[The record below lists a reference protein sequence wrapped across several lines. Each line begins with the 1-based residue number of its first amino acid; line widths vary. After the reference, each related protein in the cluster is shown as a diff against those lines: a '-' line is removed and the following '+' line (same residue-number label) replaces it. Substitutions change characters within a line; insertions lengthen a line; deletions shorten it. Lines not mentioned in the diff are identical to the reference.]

1 MSLQDCPPLPSASS
15 GSSRRVPAG
24 LSSSPLRVLGVL
36 PPCACRTVHLPCTS
50 SGSSRRVPAGL
61 STSHARPRGP
71 PAVCLQDCPPPMHVL
86 GVLPPCACRTVLLSP
101 ARPRGP
107 PSVCRRT
114 VLPPC
119 ACRTVLLPCTPSGS
133 SRRVPAGVST
143 SHARPRG
150 PPAVCLQDCP
160 PLPSASLGS
169 SLRVPQDC
177 PPAVCLQDCPP
188 LPCASSGSSR
198 RVPAGLSTS
207 HARPRGPPAVC
218 LQDCPPLPCASSGS
232 SRRVP
237 AGLSTSH
244 ARPRGPPA
252 MSLQDC
258 PPLPCASSGS
268 PRRPLCRRTGG
279 HPQAAAPLPTPRAL
293 LHPYPSRNM
302 GLCTVLP
309 LLGRS
314 EGIRLKHPGTS
325 VPGSQHRRGIV
336 PGHLVT
342 APRGWEFALHKLNA
356 VVNDFWAEISESVD
370 KIEVLYEDEGFRSRQ
385 FAALVASKVFYHLGA
400 FEESLNYAL
409 GAGDLFNVNDN
420 SEYVETIIAKCI
432 DHYTKQCVEN
442 ADLPEGEKKPIDQR
456 LEGIVNKMFQ
466 RCLDDHKYKQAVG
479 IALETRRLDIFEKTI
494 LESNDVPGM
503 LAYSLKLCMS
513 LMQNKQ
519 FRNKVLRVL
528 VKIYMN
534 LEKPDFINV
543 CQCLIFLDD
552 PQAVSDILEKL
563 VKEDN
568 LLMAYQI
575 CFDLYESA
583 SQQFL
588 SSVIQNLRTVGTPIA
603 SVPGSTNT
611 GTVPG
616 SEKDSESMETE
627 DKTGSAVVGKTPEA
641 SPEPKDQTLKMIK
654 ILSGEMAI
662 ELHLQFLIRNN
673 NTDLMILK
681 NTKDAVRNSVCHTA
695 TVIANSFMHCGTTS
709 DQFLRDNLEWLAR
722 ATNWAKFT
730 ATASLGV
737 IHKGHEK
744 EALQLMATYLPKD
757 TSPGSAYQ
765 EGGGLYAL
773 GLIHANHGGDII
785 DYLLNQLK
793 NASNDIVRHGGSLGL
808 GLAAMGTARQDVY
821 DLLKTNLYQDDA
833 VTGEAAGLALGLVML
848 GSKNAQAIE
857 DMVGYAQE
865 TQHEKILRGLAV
877 GIALVMYGRMEEADA
892 LIESLCRDKDPIL
905 RRSGMYT
912 VAMAYCGSGN
922 NKAIRRLLHVAVSD
936 VNDDVRRA
944 AVESL
949 GFILFR
955 TPEQCPSVVSLLSE
969 SYNPHVRY
977 GAAMALGICCAGTG
991 NKEAI
996 NLLEPMTN
1004 DPVNYVR
1011 QGALIASALIMIQQT
1026 EITCPKV
1033 NQFRQLYSKVINDKH
1048 DDVMAKFGA
1057 ILAQGILDAGGHNVT
1072 ISLQSRTGHT
1082 HMPSVVGVLVFT
1094 QFWFWFP
1101 LSHFL
1106 SLAYTPTCVIGL
1118 NKDLKMPK
1126 VQYKSNC
1133 KPSTFA
1139 YPAPLEVPKEKE
1151 KEKVS
1156 TAVLSIT
1163 AKAKKKEK
1171 EKEKKEEEK
1180 MEVDEAEKKE
1190 EKEKKKEPEPNFQLL
1205 DNPARAMPAQL
1216 KVLTMTETC
1225 RYQPFKPLSIGG
1237 IIILKDTS
1245 EDIEELVEPVAAHG
1259 PKIEEEE
1266 QEPEPPEPFE
1276 YIDD

>member
-1 MSLQDCPPLPSASS
+1 
-15 GSSRRVPAG
+15 
-24 LSSSPLRVLGVL
+24 
-36 PPCACRTVHLPCTS
+36 
-50 SGSSRRVPAGL
+50 
-61 STSHARPRGP
+61 
-71 PAVCLQDCPPPMHVL
+71 
-86 GVLPPCACRTVLLSP
+86 
-101 ARPRGP
+101 
-107 PSVCRRT
+107 
-114 VLPPC
+114 
-119 ACRTVLLPCTPSGS
+119 
-133 SRRVPAGVST
+133 
-143 SHARPRG
+143 
-150 PPAVCLQDCP
+150 
-160 PLPSASLGS
+160 
-169 SLRVPQDC
+169 
-177 PPAVCLQDCPP
+177 
-188 LPCASSGSSR
+188 
-198 RVPAGLSTS
+198 
-207 HARPRGPPAVC
+207 
-218 LQDCPPLPCASSGS
+218 
-232 SRRVP
+232 
-237 AGLSTSH
+237 
-244 ARPRGPPA
+244 
-252 MSLQDC
+252 
-258 PPLPCASSGS
+258 
-268 PRRPLCRRTGG
+268 
-279 HPQAAAPLPTPRAL
+279 
-293 LHPYPSRNM
+293 
-302 GLCTVLP
+302 
-309 LLGRS
+309 
-314 EGIRLKHPGTS
+314 
-325 VPGSQHRRGIV
+325 
-336 PGHLVT
+336 
-342 APRGWEFALHKLNA
+342 
-356 VVNDFWAEISESVD
+356 
-370 KIEVLYEDEGFRSRQ
+370 
-385 FAALVASKVFYHLGA
+385 
-400 FEESLNYAL
+400 
-409 GAGDLFNVNDN
+409 
-420 SEYVETIIAKCI
+420 
-432 DHYTKQCVEN
+432 
-442 ADLPEGEKKPIDQR
+442 
-456 LEGIVNKMFQ
+456 MFQ
-466 RCLDDHKYKQAVG
+466 RCLDDHKYKQAIG
-479 IALETRRLDIFEKTI
+479 IALETRRLDVFEKTI

-627 DKTGSAVVGKTPEA
+627 EKTGSVLVGKTPEVQ

-991 NKEAI
+991 NK
-996 NLLEPMTN
+996 
-1004 DPVNYVR
+1004 
-1011 QGALIASALIMIQQT
+1011 
-1026 EITCPKV
+1026 V

-1205 DNPARAMPAQL
+1205 DNPARVMPAQL
-1216 KVLTMTETC
+1216 KVLTMPETC

>member
-1 MSLQDCPPLPSASS
+1 LFSLT
-15 GSSRRVPAG
+15 AG
-24 LSSSPLRVLGVL
+24 IIS
-36 PPCACRTVHLPCTS
+36 
-50 SGSSRRVPAGL
+50 
-61 STSHARPRGP
+61 
-71 PAVCLQDCPPPMHVL
+71 
-86 GVLPPCACRTVLLSP
+86 LL
-101 ARPRGP
+101 
-107 PSVCRRT
+107 
-114 VLPPC
+114 
-119 ACRTVLLPCTPSGS
+119 
-133 SRRVPAGVST
+133 
-143 SHARPRG
+143 
-150 PPAVCLQDCP
+150 DEDE
-160 PLPSASLGS
+160 
-169 SLRVPQDC
+169 PQ
-177 PPAVCLQDCPP
+177 
-188 LPCASSGSSR
+188 
-198 RVPAGLSTS
+198 
-207 HARPRGPPAVC
+207 
-218 LQDCPPLPCASSGS
+218 
-232 SRRVP
+232 
-237 AGLSTSH
+237 
-244 ARPRGPPA
+244 
-252 MSLQDC
+252 
-258 PPLPCASSGS
+258 
-268 PRRPLCRRTGG
+268 
-279 HPQAAAPLPTPRAL
+279 
-293 LHPYPSRNM
+293 
-302 GLCTVLP
+302 
-309 LLGRS
+309 
-314 EGIRLKHPGTS
+314 LK
-325 VPGSQHRRGIV
+325 
-336 PGHLVT
+336 
-342 APRGWEFALHKLNA
+342 EFALHKLNSI
-356 VVNDFWAEISESVD
+356 VNDFWAEISESVD
-370 KIEVLYEDEGFRSRQ
+370 KIEVLYEDETFRSRE

-409 GAGDLFNVNDN
+409 GAGDLFNVTDD

-432 DHYTKQCVEN
+432 DYYTKLRVEN
-442 ADLPEGEKKPIDQR
+442 SELPEGKEKRSIDPR
-456 LEGIVNKMFQ
+456 LEGIVNKMFL
-466 RCLDDHKYKQAVG
+466 RCIGDHKYKQAIG

-494 LESNDVPGM
+494 LESNDVSGL
-503 LAYSLKLCMS
+503 LAYSLKVCMS

-519 FRNKVLRVL
+519 FRNEVLRVL
-528 VKIYMN
+528 VKLYMN

-588 SSVIQNLRTVGTPIA
+588 SSVIQNLHTVGTPIPA
-603 SVPGSTNT
+603 VPGSTNT
-611 GTVPG
+611 GTVASHDKDGDAMETDDKAG
-616 SEKDSESMETE
+616 SSPAGRASESVSDGSILFTFE
-627 DKTGSAVVGKTPEA
+627 DFVVLILIALFSQTGVL
-641 SPEPKDQTLKMIK
+641 LKSLK
-654 ILSGEMAI
+654 FLCALHNGFLS
-662 ELHLQFLIRNN
+662 FVF
-673 NTDLMILK
+673 K
-681 NTKDAVRNSVCHTA
+681 NISVCFCINT
-695 TVIANSFMHCGTTS
+695 
-709 DQFLRDNLEWLAR
+709 LLENLEWLAR

-793 NASNDIVRHGGSLGL
+793 NASNDIVRHGGALGL
-808 GLAAMGTARQDVY
+808 GLAALGTARQDVY
-821 DLLKTNLYQDDA
+821 DLLKSNLYQDDA

-848 GSKNAQAIE
+848 GSKSAQAIE

-877 GIALVMYGRMEEADA
+877 GIALVMYGRMEEADT

-944 AVESL
+944 AVESI

-969 SYNPHVRY
+969 SYNPHVRC

-1057 ILAQGILDAGGHNVT
+1057 ILAQGILDAGGRNVT

-1082 HMPSVVGVLVFT
+1082 HMPSVVGLLVFT

-1106 SLAYTPTCVIGL
+1106 SLAFTPTAIIGL

-1126 VQYKSNC
+1126 VQYRSNC

-1139 YPAPLEVPKEKE
+1139 YPPALEVPKEKE

-1171 EKEKKEEEK
+1171 EKKEKEEEK
-1180 MEVDEAEKKE
+1180 MEVSEKKDE
-1190 EKEKKKEPEPNFQLL
+1190 EKEKKKEPEPSFQLL
-1205 DNPARAMPAQL
+1205 ENPARVMPAQL
-1216 KVLTMTETC
+1216 KVLSMIETC
-1225 RYQPFKPLSIGG
+1225 RYQPFKPLHTGG
-1237 IIILKDTS
+1237 IIIMKDTS
-1245 EDIEELVEPVAAHG
+1245 EEEEELVEPVSAHG

-1266 QEPEPPEPFE
+1266 QEPEAPEPFE
-1276 YIDD
+1276 YIDE

>member
-1 MSLQDCPPLPSASS
+1 M
-15 GSSRRVPAG
+15 
-24 LSSSPLRVLGVL
+24 
-36 PPCACRTVHLPCTS
+36 
-50 SGSSRRVPAGL
+50 
-61 STSHARPRGP
+61 
-71 PAVCLQDCPPPMHVL
+71 
-86 GVLPPCACRTVLLSP
+86 
-101 ARPRGP
+101 
-107 PSVCRRT
+107 
-114 VLPPC
+114 
-119 ACRTVLLPCTPSGS
+119 
-133 SRRVPAGVST
+133 
-143 SHARPRG
+143 
-150 PPAVCLQDCP
+150 
-160 PLPSASLGS
+160 
-169 SLRVPQDC
+169 PQ
-177 PPAVCLQDCPP
+177 
-188 LPCASSGSSR
+188 
-198 RVPAGLSTS
+198 
-207 HARPRGPPAVC
+207 
-218 LQDCPPLPCASSGS
+218 
-232 SRRVP
+232 
-237 AGLSTSH
+237 
-244 ARPRGPPA
+244 
-252 MSLQDC
+252 
-258 PPLPCASSGS
+258 
-268 PRRPLCRRTGG
+268 
-279 HPQAAAPLPTPRAL
+279 
-293 LHPYPSRNM
+293 
-302 GLCTVLP
+302 
-309 LLGRS
+309 
-314 EGIRLKHPGTS
+314 LK
-325 VPGSQHRRGIV
+325 
-336 PGHLVT
+336 
-342 APRGWEFALHKLNA
+342 EFALQKLNA
-356 VVNDFWAEISESVD
+356 IVNDFWAEISESVD
-370 KIEVLYEDEGFRSRQ
+370 KIEVLYEDESFRSRA

-409 GAGDLFNVNDN
+409 GAGDLFNVNDD

-432 DHYTKQCVEN
+432 DHYTKLRVEN
-442 ADLPEGEKKPIDQR
+442 AELPEDEEKKSIDPR

-466 RCLDDHKYKQAVG
+466 RCLGDHMYKQAIG

-494 LESNDVPGM
+494 LESKDVGGL
-503 LAYSLKLCMS
+503 LAYSLKICMS
-513 LMQNKQ
+513 LMQNKK
-519 FRNKVLRVL
+519 FRNDVLRVL
-528 VKIYMN
+528 VKLYMN

-563 VKEDN
+563 VKDDN

-588 SSVIQNLRTVGTPIA
+588 SSVIQNLRTVGTPIPA
-603 SVPGSTNT
+603 VPGSTNT
-611 GTVPG
+611 GTVPTQ
-616 SEKDSESMETE
+616 EKDSDVMETE
-627 DKTGSAVVGKTPEA
+627 DKAGSSPAGKTA
-641 SPEPKDQTLKMIK
+641 DSEPKDQNSKMIK

-673 NTDLMILK
+673 NADLMILK

-695 TVIANSFMHCGTTS
+695 TVIANSFMHTGTTS
-709 DQFLRDNLEWLAR
+709 DQFLRENLEWLAR

-785 DYLLNQLK
+785 DYLLSQLK
-793 NASNDIVRHGGSLGL
+793 NASNDIVRHGGALGL
-808 GLAAMGTARQDVY
+808 GLAALGTARQDVY
-821 DLLKTNLYQDDA
+821 DLLKSNLYQDDA

-848 GSKNAQAIE
+848 GSKSAQAIE

-877 GIALVMYGRMEEADA
+877 GIAMVMYGRMEEADA

-922 NKAIRRLLHVAVSD
+922 NKAIRRLLHVA
-936 VNDDVRRA
+936 
-944 AVESL
+944 
-949 GFILFR
+949 
-955 TPEQCPSVVSLLSE
+955 
-969 SYNPHVRY
+969 
-977 GAAMALGICCAGTG
+977 
-991 NKEAI
+991 EAI

-1026 EITCPKV
+1026 EVTCPKV

-1057 ILAQGILDAGGHNVT
+1057 ILAQGILDAGGRNVT

-1082 HMPSVVGVLVFT
+1082 HMPSVVGLLVFT

-1106 SLAYTPTCVIGL
+1106 SLAFTPTAIIGL

-1126 VQYKSNC
+1126 VQYRSNC

-1139 YPAPLEVPKEKE
+1139 YPPPLEVPKEKE

-1171 EKEKKEEEK
+1171 EKEKKEKEEEK
-1180 MEVDEAEKKE
+1180 MEVKDEEKEKE
-1190 EKEKKKEPEPNFQLL
+1190 KEKEKKKEPEPNFQMLE
-1205 DNPARAMPAQL
+1205 NPARVMAAQL
-1216 KVLTMTETC
+1216 KVLTMPDSC
-1225 RYQPFKPLSIGG
+1225 RYQPFKPLHTGG

-1245 EDIEELVEPVAAHG
+1245 EAEEELVEPVSAHG

-1266 QEPEPPEPFE
+1266 QEPEAPEPFE
-1276 YIDD
+1276 YIDE

>member
-1 MSLQDCPPLPSASS
+1 CLS
-15 GSSRRVPAG
+15 GSI
-24 LSSSPLRVLGVL
+24 LI
-36 PPCACRTVHLPCTS
+36 
-50 SGSSRRVPAGL
+50 
-61 STSHARPRGP
+61 
-71 PAVCLQDCPPPMHVL
+71 
-86 GVLPPCACRTVLLSP
+86 
-101 ARPRGP
+101 
-107 PSVCRRT
+107 
-114 VLPPC
+114 
-119 ACRTVLLPCTPSGS
+119 
-133 SRRVPAGVST
+133 
-143 SHARPRG
+143 
-150 PPAVCLQDCP
+150 
-160 PLPSASLGS
+160 
-169 SLRVPQDC
+169 
-177 PPAVCLQDCPP
+177 
-188 LPCASSGSSR
+188 
-198 RVPAGLSTS
+198 
-207 HARPRGPPAVC
+207 
-218 LQDCPPLPCASSGS
+218 
-232 SRRVP
+232 
-237 AGLSTSH
+237 
-244 ARPRGPPA
+244 
-252 MSLQDC
+252 MS
-258 PPLPCASSGS
+258 
-268 PRRPLCRRTGG
+268 
-279 HPQAAAPLPTPRAL
+279 
-293 LHPYPSRNM
+293 
-302 GLCTVLP
+302 
-309 LLGRS
+309 
-314 EGIRLKHPGTS
+314 
-325 VPGSQHRRGIV
+325 
-336 PGHLVT
+336 
-342 APRGWEFALHKLNA
+342 EFALHKLNA

-442 ADLPEGEKKPIDQR
+442 AELPEGEKKPVDER

-466 RCLDDHKYKQAVG
+466 RCLDDHKYKQAIG

-616 SEKDSESMETE
+616 SEKDRQAGCTC
-627 DKTGSAVVGKTPEA
+627 VVRVN
-641 SPEPKDQTLKMIK
+641 PEPKDQISKMIK

-709 DQFLRDNLEWLAR
+709 DQFL
-722 ATNWAKFT
+722 
-730 ATASLGV
+730 
-737 IHKGHEK
+737 
-744 EALQLMATYLPKD
+744 
-757 TSPGSAYQ
+757 
-765 EGGGLYAL
+765 
-773 GLIHANHGGDII
+773 
-785 DYLLNQLK
+785 
-793 NASNDIVRHGGSLGL
+793 SLGL

-1033 NQFRQLYSKVINDKH
+1033 SQFRQLYSKVINDKH

-1106 SLAYTPTCVIGL
+1106 SLAFTPTCVIGL

-1139 YPAPLEVPKEKE
+1139 YPPPLEVPKEKE

-1171 EKEKKEEEK
+1171 EKEKEKKEEEK
-1180 MEVDEAEKKE
+1180 MEVDETEKKD

-1205 DNPARAMPAQL
+1205 DNPARVMPAQL
-1216 KVLTMTETC
+1216 KVLTMTESC

-1245 EDIEELVEPVAAHG
+1245 EDMEELVEPVAAHG

>member
-1 MSLQDCPPLPSASS
+1 MITSAAGIISLLDEEEP
-15 GSSRRVPAG
+15 
-24 LSSSPLRVLGVL
+24 
-36 PPCACRTVHLPCTS
+36 
-50 SGSSRRVPAGL
+50 
-61 STSHARPRGP
+61 
-71 PAVCLQDCPPPMHVL
+71 
-86 GVLPPCACRTVLLSP
+86 
-101 ARPRGP
+101 
-107 PSVCRRT
+107 
-114 VLPPC
+114 
-119 ACRTVLLPCTPSGS
+119 
-133 SRRVPAGVST
+133 
-143 SHARPRG
+143 
-150 PPAVCLQDCP
+150 
-160 PLPSASLGS
+160 
-169 SLRVPQDC
+169 
-177 PPAVCLQDCPP
+177 
-188 LPCASSGSSR
+188 
-198 RVPAGLSTS
+198 
-207 HARPRGPPAVC
+207 
-218 LQDCPPLPCASSGS
+218 
-232 SRRVP
+232 
-237 AGLSTSH
+237 
-244 ARPRGPPA
+244 
-252 MSLQDC
+252 
-258 PPLPCASSGS
+258 
-268 PRRPLCRRTGG
+268 
-279 HPQAAAPLPTPRAL
+279 
-293 LHPYPSRNM
+293 
-302 GLCTVLP
+302 
-309 LLGRS
+309 
-314 EGIRLKHPGTS
+314 ELK
-325 VPGSQHRRGIV
+325 
-336 PGHLVT
+336 
-342 APRGWEFALHKLNA
+342 EFALHKLNA

-370 KIEVLYEDEGFRSRQ
+370 KIEILYEDVGFRSRE

-409 GAGDLFNVNDN
+409 GAGNLFNVNDN

-442 ADLPEGEKKPIDQR
+442 ADLAEGAKKAVDPR

-466 RCLDDHKYKQAVG
+466 RCLDDHKYKQAIG

-503 LAYSLKLCMS
+503 LAYTLKLCMS

-519 FRNKVLRVL
+519 FRNQVLRVL

-588 SSVIQNLRTVGTPIA
+588 SAVIQNLRTVGSPIA

-611 GTVPG
+611 GTVP
-616 SEKDSESMETE
+616 SVEKEGDTMETE
-627 DKTGSAVVGKTPEA
+627 EKAGSPVAAGKSTQSSNPE
-641 SPEPKDQTLKMIK
+641 SKEQIPKMIK

-955 TPEQCPSVVSLLSE
+955 YGFLISFSFALSDDVSKVLRSHLCFLLSK
-969 SYNPHVRY
+969 P
-977 GAAMALGICCAGTG
+977 
-991 NKEAI
+991 K
-996 NLLEPMTN
+996 
-1004 DPVNYVR
+1004 
-1011 QGALIASALIMIQQT
+1011 
-1026 EITCPKV
+1026 TC
-1033 NQFRQLYSKVINDKH
+1033 LY
-1048 DDVMAKFGA
+1048 
-1057 ILAQGILDAGGHNVT
+1057 
-1072 ISLQSRTGHT
+1072 
-1082 HMPSVVGVLVFT
+1082 
-1094 QFWFWFP
+1094 
-1101 LSHFL
+1101 
-1106 SLAYTPTCVIGL
+1106 
-1118 NKDLKMPK
+1118 
-1126 VQYKSNC
+1126 
-1133 KPSTFA
+1133 
-1139 YPAPLEVPKEKE
+1139 
-1151 KEKVS
+1151 
-1156 TAVLSIT
+1156 
-1163 AKAKKKEK
+1163 
-1171 EKEKKEEEK
+1171 
-1180 MEVDEAEKKE
+1180 
-1190 EKEKKKEPEPNFQLL
+1190 
-1205 DNPARAMPAQL
+1205 
-1216 KVLTMTETC
+1216 
-1225 RYQPFKPLSIGG
+1225 
-1237 IIILKDTS
+1237 
-1245 EDIEELVEPVAAHG
+1245 
-1259 PKIEEEE
+1259 
-1266 QEPEPPEPFE
+1266 
-1276 YIDD
+1276 

>member
-1 MSLQDCPPLPSASS
+1 MITSAAGIISLLDE
-15 GSSRRVPAG
+15 
-24 LSSSPLRVLGVL
+24 
-36 PPCACRTVHLPCTS
+36 
-50 SGSSRRVPAGL
+50 
-61 STSHARPRGP
+61 
-71 PAVCLQDCPPPMHVL
+71 DE
-86 GVLPPCACRTVLLSP
+86 
-101 ARPRGP
+101 
-107 PSVCRRT
+107 
-114 VLPPC
+114 
-119 ACRTVLLPCTPSGS
+119 
-133 SRRVPAGVST
+133 
-143 SHARPRG
+143 
-150 PPAVCLQDCP
+150 
-160 PLPSASLGS
+160 
-169 SLRVPQDC
+169 PQ
-177 PPAVCLQDCPP
+177 
-188 LPCASSGSSR
+188 
-198 RVPAGLSTS
+198 
-207 HARPRGPPAVC
+207 
-218 LQDCPPLPCASSGS
+218 
-232 SRRVP
+232 
-237 AGLSTSH
+237 
-244 ARPRGPPA
+244 
-252 MSLQDC
+252 
-258 PPLPCASSGS
+258 
-268 PRRPLCRRTGG
+268 
-279 HPQAAAPLPTPRAL
+279 
-293 LHPYPSRNM
+293 
-302 GLCTVLP
+302 
-309 LLGRS
+309 
-314 EGIRLKHPGTS
+314 LK
-325 VPGSQHRRGIV
+325 
-336 PGHLVT
+336 
-342 APRGWEFALHKLNA
+342 EFALHKLNA

-466 RCLDDHKYKQAVG
+466 RCLDDHKYKQAIG
-479 IALETRRLDIFEKTI
+479 IALETRRLDVFEKTI

-616 SEKDSESMETE
+616 SEKDSL
-627 DKTGSAVVGKTPEA
+627 KTMFTPVPFILVLFLSVLFLLIGWAVSAVFIFFCLIWQ

-955 TPEQCPSVVSLLSE
+955 
-969 SYNPHVRY
+969 
-977 GAAMALGICCAGTG
+977 
-991 NKEAI
+991 
-996 NLLEPMTN
+996 
-1004 DPVNYVR
+1004 
-1011 QGALIASALIMIQQT
+1011 
-1026 EITCPKV
+1026 
-1033 NQFRQLYSKVINDKH
+1033 
-1048 DDVMAKFGA
+1048 
-1057 ILAQGILDAGGHNVT
+1057 
-1072 ISLQSRTGHT
+1072 
-1082 HMPSVVGVLVFT
+1082 
-1094 QFWFWFP
+1094 
-1101 LSHFL
+1101 
-1106 SLAYTPTCVIGL
+1106 
-1118 NKDLKMPK
+1118 
-1126 VQYKSNC
+1126 
-1133 KPSTFA
+1133 
-1139 YPAPLEVPKEKE
+1139 
-1151 KEKVS
+1151 
-1156 TAVLSIT
+1156 
-1163 AKAKKKEK
+1163 
-1171 EKEKKEEEK
+1171 
-1180 MEVDEAEKKE
+1180 
-1190 EKEKKKEPEPNFQLL
+1190 
-1205 DNPARAMPAQL
+1205 
-1216 KVLTMTETC
+1216 
-1225 RYQPFKPLSIGG
+1225 
-1237 IIILKDTS
+1237 
-1245 EDIEELVEPVAAHG
+1245 
-1259 PKIEEEE
+1259 
-1266 QEPEPPEPFE
+1266 
-1276 YIDD
+1276 

>member
-1 MSLQDCPPLPSASS
+1 M
-15 GSSRRVPAG
+15 
-24 LSSSPLRVLGVL
+24 
-36 PPCACRTVHLPCTS
+36 TT
-50 SGSSRRVPAGL
+50 
-61 STSHARPRGP
+61 
-71 PAVCLQDCPPPMHVL
+71 AVVFILFLVTLDLVQEI
-86 GVLPPCACRTVLLSP
+86 TNI
-101 ARPRGP
+101 
-107 PSVCRRT
+107 
-114 VLPPC
+114 
-119 ACRTVLLPCTPSGS
+119 
-133 SRRVPAGVST
+133 
-143 SHARPRG
+143 
-150 PPAVCLQDCP
+150 
-160 PLPSASLGS
+160 
-169 SLRVPQDC
+169 
-177 PPAVCLQDCPP
+177 
-188 LPCASSGSSR
+188 
-198 RVPAGLSTS
+198 
-207 HARPRGPPAVC
+207 
-218 LQDCPPLPCASSGS
+218 
-232 SRRVP
+232 
-237 AGLSTSH
+237 
-244 ARPRGPPA
+244 
-252 MSLQDC
+252 
-258 PPLPCASSGS
+258 
-268 PRRPLCRRTGG
+268 
-279 HPQAAAPLPTPRAL
+279 
-293 LHPYPSRNM
+293 Y
-302 GLCTVLP
+302 
-309 LLGRS
+309 
-314 EGIRLKHPGTS
+314 
-325 VPGSQHRRGIV
+325 GIV
-336 PGHLVT
+336 NNAKTDYFISAGIISLLDEEEPQLK
-342 APRGWEFALHKLNA
+342 EFALHKLNSI
-356 VVNDFWAEISESVD
+356 VNDFWAEISGSVD
-370 KIEVLYEDEGFRSRQ
+370 KIEVLYEDETFRSRA

-400 FEESLNYAL
+400 FDESLNYAL
-409 GAGDLFNVNDN
+409 GAGDLFNVTDD

-432 DHYTKQCVEN
+432 DHYTKQRVEN
-442 ADLPEGEKKPIDQR
+442 AELPEDEEKKSIDPR
-456 LEGIVNKMFQ
+456 LEGIVNKMFL
-466 RCLDDHKYKQAVG
+466 RCLGDHKYKQAIG

-494 LESNDVPGM
+494 LESNDVSGL
-503 LAYSLKLCMS
+503 LAYSLKVCMS
-513 LMQNKQ
+513 LMQNKK
-519 FRNKVLRVL
+519 FRNEVLRVL
-528 VKIYMN
+528 VKLYMN

-588 SSVIQNLRTVGTPIA
+588 SSVIQNLRMVGTPIPA
-603 SVPGSTNT
+603 VPGSTNI
-611 GTVPG
+611 GTVPTPD
-616 SEKDSESMETE
+616 KDSDAMETD
-627 DKTGSAVVGKTPEA
+627 DKAGSSPSGKTA
-641 SPEPKDQTLKMIK
+641 DDEPKDQNAKMIK

-695 TVIANSFMHCGTTS
+695 TVIANSFMHTGTTS
-709 DQFLRDNLEWLAR
+709 DQFLRENLEWLAR

-785 DYLLNQLK
+785 DYLLSQLK
-793 NASNDIVRHGGSLGL
+793 NASNDIVRHGGGLGL
-808 GLAAMGTARQDVY
+808 GLAALGTARQDVY
-821 DLLKTNLYQDDA
+821 DLLKSNLYQDDA

-848 GSKNAQAIE
+848 GSKSAQAIE

-877 GIALVMYGRMEEADA
+877 GIAMVMYGRMEEADT

-912 VAMAYCGSGN
+912 VGMAYCGSGN

-944 AVESL
+944 AVESI
-949 GFILFR
+949 GFIMFR
-955 TPEQCPSVVSLLSE
+955 TPDQCPSVVSLLSE
-969 SYNPHVRY
+969 SYNPHVRC

-1011 QGALIASALIMIQQT
+1011 QGALISSALIMIQQT
-1026 EITCPKV
+1026 EVTCPKV

-1057 ILAQGILDAGGHNVT
+1057 ILAQGILDAGGRNVT

-1082 HMPSVVGVLVFT
+1082 HMPSVVGLLVFT

-1106 SLAYTPTCVIGL
+1106 SLAFTPTAIIGL

-1126 VQYKSNC
+1126 VQYRSNC

-1139 YPAPLEVPKEKE
+1139 YPPALEVPKEKE

-1180 MEVDEAEKKE
+1180 MEVKDEEKEK
-1190 EKEKKKEPEPNFQLL
+1190 EKEKKKEPEPSFQLME
-1205 DNPARAMPAQL
+1205 NPARVMPAQL
-1216 KVLTMTETC
+1216 KVLTMPETC
-1225 RYQPFKPLSIGG
+1225 RYQPFKPVSAVHSQWVCLNVFLSRNG
-1237 IIILKDTS
+1237 S
-1245 EDIEELVEPVAAHG
+1245 VELGNNAA
-1259 PKIEEEE
+1259 I
-1266 QEPEPPEPFE
+1266 
-1276 YIDD
+1276 

>member
-1 MSLQDCPPLPSASS
+1 MITSAAGILSLLDEEE
-15 GSSRRVPAG
+15 
-24 LSSSPLRVLGVL
+24 
-36 PPCACRTVHLPCTS
+36 
-50 SGSSRRVPAGL
+50 
-61 STSHARPRGP
+61 
-71 PAVCLQDCPPPMHVL
+71 
-86 GVLPPCACRTVLLSP
+86 
-101 ARPRGP
+101 
-107 PSVCRRT
+107 
-114 VLPPC
+114 
-119 ACRTVLLPCTPSGS
+119 
-133 SRRVPAGVST
+133 
-143 SHARPRG
+143 
-150 PPAVCLQDCP
+150 
-160 PLPSASLGS
+160 
-169 SLRVPQDC
+169 PQ
-177 PPAVCLQDCPP
+177 
-188 LPCASSGSSR
+188 
-198 RVPAGLSTS
+198 
-207 HARPRGPPAVC
+207 
-218 LQDCPPLPCASSGS
+218 
-232 SRRVP
+232 
-237 AGLSTSH
+237 
-244 ARPRGPPA
+244 
-252 MSLQDC
+252 
-258 PPLPCASSGS
+258 
-268 PRRPLCRRTGG
+268 
-279 HPQAAAPLPTPRAL
+279 
-293 LHPYPSRNM
+293 
-302 GLCTVLP
+302 
-309 LLGRS
+309 
-314 EGIRLKHPGTS
+314 LK
-325 VPGSQHRRGIV
+325 
-336 PGHLVT
+336 
-342 APRGWEFALHKLNA
+342 EFALHKLNA

-370 KIEVLYEDEGFRSRQ
+370 KIEVLYEDENFRSRQ

-442 ADLPEGEKKPIDQR
+442 AELTDGEKKPIDGR

-466 RCLDDHKYKQAVG
+466 RCLDDHKYKQAIG
-479 IALETRRLDIFEKTI
+479 IALETRRLDVFQKTI

-503 LAYSLKLCMS
+503 LAYSLKVCMS

-519 FRNKVLRVL
+519 FRNQVLRVL

-563 VKEDN
+563 VREDN

-588 SSVIQNLRTVGTPIA
+588 SSVIQNLRTVGAPIP

-616 SEKDSESMETE
+616 ASADSETMESE
-627 DKTGSAVVGKTPEA
+627 DQSGSTVGSNTAE
-641 SPEPKDQTLKMIK
+641 SNPEPKDQISKMVK

-793 NASNDIVRHGGSLGL
+793 NASNDIVRHGGCLGL
-808 GLAAMGTARQDVY
+808 GLAALGTARQDVY

-892 LIESLCRDKDPIL
+892 LIESLCRDK
-905 RRSGMYT
+905 
-912 VAMAYCGSGN
+912 
-922 NKAIRRLLHVAVSD
+922 VSD

-977 GAAMALGICCAGTG
+977 GAAMALGICCSGTG

-1011 QGALIASALIMIQQT
+1011 QGALISSALIMIQQT

-1033 NQFRQLYSKVINDKH
+1033 SQFRQLYSKVINDKH

-1106 SLAYTPTCVIGL
+1106 SLAFTPTCVIGL

-1126 VQYKSNC
+1126 VQYRSNC

-1180 MEVDEAEKKE
+1180 MEVDETEKKE
-1190 EKEKKKEPEPNFQLL
+1190 EKKKEPEPNFQLL
-1205 DNPARAMPAQL
+1205 ENPARVMPAQL
-1216 KVLTMTETC
+1216 KVLSMPEGT

-1237 IIILKDTS
+1237 IIILRDTS
-1245 EDIEELVEPVAAHG
+1245 EEEEQLVEPVAAHG

>member
-1 MSLQDCPPLPSASS
+1 LLFLIAGIISLLDEEE
-15 GSSRRVPAG
+15 
-24 LSSSPLRVLGVL
+24 
-36 PPCACRTVHLPCTS
+36 
-50 SGSSRRVPAGL
+50 
-61 STSHARPRGP
+61 
-71 PAVCLQDCPPPMHVL
+71 
-86 GVLPPCACRTVLLSP
+86 
-101 ARPRGP
+101 
-107 PSVCRRT
+107 
-114 VLPPC
+114 
-119 ACRTVLLPCTPSGS
+119 
-133 SRRVPAGVST
+133 
-143 SHARPRG
+143 
-150 PPAVCLQDCP
+150 
-160 PLPSASLGS
+160 
-169 SLRVPQDC
+169 PQ
-177 PPAVCLQDCPP
+177 
-188 LPCASSGSSR
+188 
-198 RVPAGLSTS
+198 
-207 HARPRGPPAVC
+207 
-218 LQDCPPLPCASSGS
+218 
-232 SRRVP
+232 
-237 AGLSTSH
+237 
-244 ARPRGPPA
+244 
-252 MSLQDC
+252 
-258 PPLPCASSGS
+258 
-268 PRRPLCRRTGG
+268 
-279 HPQAAAPLPTPRAL
+279 
-293 LHPYPSRNM
+293 
-302 GLCTVLP
+302 
-309 LLGRS
+309 
-314 EGIRLKHPGTS
+314 LK
-325 VPGSQHRRGIV
+325 
-336 PGHLVT
+336 
-342 APRGWEFALHKLNA
+342 EFALHKLDA
-356 VVNDFWAEISESVD
+356 IVNDFWAEISGSVD
-370 KIEVLYEDEGFRSRQ
+370 KIEVLYEDETFRSRS

-409 GAGDLFNVNDN
+409 GAGELFSVTDD

-432 DHYTKQCVEN
+432 DHYTKLRVEN
-442 ADLPEGEKKPIDQR
+442 AELPEDEEKKSIDPR
-456 LEGIVNKMFQ
+456 LEGIVNKMFL
-466 RCLDDHKYKQAVG
+466 RCLDDHKYKQAIG
-479 IALETRRLDIFEKTI
+479 IALETRRLDMFEKTI
-494 LESNDVPGM
+494 LESNDVSGL
-503 LAYSLKLCMS
+503 LAYSLKVCMS
-513 LMQNKQ
+513 LMQNKK
-519 FRNKVLRVL
+519 FRNEVLRVL
-528 VKIYMN
+528 VKLYMN

-588 SSVIQNLRTVGTPIA
+588 SSVIQNLRTVGTPIPA
-603 SVPGSTNT
+603 VPGSTNT
-611 GTVPG
+611 GTVPTPD
-616 SEKDSESMETE
+616 KDSDAMETD
-627 DKTGSAVVGKTPEA
+627 DKAGSSPAGKPAETKD
-641 SPEPKDQTLKMIK
+641 EPKDQNAKMIK

-695 TVIANSFMHCGTTS
+695 TVIANSFMHTGTTS
-709 DQFLRDNLEWLAR
+709 DQFLRENLEWLAR

-785 DYLLNQLK
+785 DYLLSQLK
-793 NASNDIVRHGGSLGL
+793 NASNDIVRHGGALGL
-808 GLAAMGTARQDVY
+808 GLAALGTARQDVY
-821 DLLKTNLYQDDA
+821 DLLKSNLYQDDA

-848 GSKNAQAIE
+848 GSKSAQAIE

-912 VAMAYCGSGN
+912 VGMAYCGSGN

-944 AVESL
+944 AVESI

-969 SYNPHVRY
+969 SYNPHVRC

-991 NKEAI
+991 NK
-996 NLLEPMTN
+996 
-1004 DPVNYVR
+1004 
-1011 QGALIASALIMIQQT
+1011 
-1026 EITCPKV
+1026 V
-1033 NQFRQLYSKVINDKH
+1033 NQFRQLYAKVINDKH

-1057 ILAQGILDAGGHNVT
+1057 ILAQGILDAGGRNVT

-1082 HMPSVVGVLVFT
+1082 HMPSVVGLLVFT

-1106 SLAYTPTCVIGL
+1106 SLAFTPTAIIGL

-1126 VQYKSNC
+1126 VQYRSNC

-1139 YPAPLEVPKEKE
+1139 YPPALEVPKEKE

-1171 EKEKKEEEK
+1171 EKKEKEEEK
-1180 MEVDEAEKKE
+1180 MEVDEEK
-1190 EKEKKKEPEPNFQLL
+1190 EKEKKKEAEPNFQLL
-1205 DNPARAMPAQL
+1205 ENPARVMPAQL
-1216 KVLTMTETC
+1216 KVLNMPETC
-1225 RYQPFKPLSIGG
+1225 RYQPFKPLHTGG
-1237 IIILKDTS
+1237 IIIMKDTS
-1245 EDIEELVEPVAAHG
+1245 EEEEELVEPVSAHG

-1276 YIDD
+1276 YIDE

>member
-1 MSLQDCPPLPSASS
+1 MITSAAGIISLLDEEE
-15 GSSRRVPAG
+15 
-24 LSSSPLRVLGVL
+24 
-36 PPCACRTVHLPCTS
+36 
-50 SGSSRRVPAGL
+50 
-61 STSHARPRGP
+61 
-71 PAVCLQDCPPPMHVL
+71 
-86 GVLPPCACRTVLLSP
+86 
-101 ARPRGP
+101 
-107 PSVCRRT
+107 
-114 VLPPC
+114 
-119 ACRTVLLPCTPSGS
+119 
-133 SRRVPAGVST
+133 
-143 SHARPRG
+143 
-150 PPAVCLQDCP
+150 
-160 PLPSASLGS
+160 
-169 SLRVPQDC
+169 PQ
-177 PPAVCLQDCPP
+177 
-188 LPCASSGSSR
+188 
-198 RVPAGLSTS
+198 
-207 HARPRGPPAVC
+207 
-218 LQDCPPLPCASSGS
+218 
-232 SRRVP
+232 
-237 AGLSTSH
+237 
-244 ARPRGPPA
+244 
-252 MSLQDC
+252 
-258 PPLPCASSGS
+258 
-268 PRRPLCRRTGG
+268 
-279 HPQAAAPLPTPRAL
+279 
-293 LHPYPSRNM
+293 
-302 GLCTVLP
+302 
-309 LLGRS
+309 
-314 EGIRLKHPGTS
+314 LK
-325 VPGSQHRRGIV
+325 
-336 PGHLVT
+336 
-342 APRGWEFALHKLNA
+342 EFALHKLNSI
-356 VVNDFWAEISESVD
+356 VNDFWAEISGSVD
-370 KIEVLYEDEGFRSRQ
+370 KIEVLYEDETFRSRA

-400 FEESLNYAL
+400 FDESLNYAL
-409 GAGDLFNVNDN
+409 GAGDLFNVTDD

-432 DHYTKQCVEN
+432 DHYTKQRVEN
-442 ADLPEGEKKPIDQR
+442 AELPEDEEKKSIDPR
-456 LEGIVNKMFQ
+456 LEGIVNKMFL
-466 RCLDDHKYKQAVG
+466 RCLGDHKYKQAIG

-494 LESNDVPGM
+494 LKSNDVSGL
-503 LAYSLKLCMS
+503 LAYSLKVCMS
-513 LMQNKQ
+513 LMQNKK
-519 FRNKVLRVL
+519 FRNEVLRVL
-528 VKIYMN
+528 VKLYMN

-588 SSVIQNLRTVGTPIA
+588 SSVIQNLRTVGTPIPA
-603 SVPGSTNT
+603 VPGSTNT
-611 GTVPG
+611 GTVPTLD
-616 SEKDSESMETE
+616 KDSDAMETD
-627 DKTGSAVVGKTPEA
+627 DKAGSSPAGKA
-641 SPEPKDQTLKMIK
+641 ADNDEPKDQNAKMTK

-695 TVIANSFMHCGTTS
+695 TVIANSFMHTGTTS
-709 DQFLRDNLEWLAR
+709 DQFLRENLEWLAR

-785 DYLLNQLK
+785 DYLLSQLK
-793 NASNDIVRHGGSLGL
+793 NASNDIVRHGGGLGL
-808 GLAAMGTARQDVY
+808 GLAALGTARQDVY
-821 DLLKTNLYQDDA
+821 DLLKSNLYQDDA
-833 VTGEAAGLALGLVML
+833 VTGEAVGLALGLVML
-848 GSKNAQAIE
+848 GSKSAQAIE

-877 GIALVMYGRMEEADA
+877 GIAMVMYGRMEEADT

-912 VAMAYCGSGN
+912 VGMAYCGSGN

-944 AVESL
+944 AVESI
-949 GFILFR
+949 GFIMFR

-969 SYNPHVRY
+969 SYNPHVRC

-1011 QGALIASALIMIQQT
+1011 QGALISSALIMIQQT
-1026 EITCPKV
+1026 EVTCPKV

-1057 ILAQGILDAGGHNVT
+1057 ILAQGILDAGGRNVT

-1082 HMPSVVGVLVFT
+1082 HMPSVVGLLVFT

-1106 SLAYTPTCVIGL
+1106 SLAFTPTAIIGL

-1126 VQYKSNC
+1126 VQYRSNC

-1139 YPAPLEVPKEKE
+1139 YPPALEVPKEKE

-1171 EKEKKEEEK
+1171 EKKEKEEDK
-1180 MEVDEAEKKE
+1180 MEVEVQEAEKEKKDE
-1190 EKEKKKEPEPNFQLL
+1190 EKEKEKKKEPEPNFQLME
-1205 DNPARAMPAQL
+1205 NPARVMPAQL
-1216 KVLTMTETC
+1216 KVLNMPETC
-1225 RYQPFKPLSIGG
+1225 RYQPFKPLHTGG
-1237 IIILKDTS
+1237 IIIMKDTS
-1245 EDIEELVEPVAAHG
+1245 EEDEELVEPVSAHG

-1266 QEPEPPEPFE
+1266 QEPEAPESFE
-1276 YIDD
+1276 YIDE

>member
-1 MSLQDCPPLPSASS
+1 FFCFLAGIISLLDE
-15 GSSRRVPAG
+15 
-24 LSSSPLRVLGVL
+24 
-36 PPCACRTVHLPCTS
+36 
-50 SGSSRRVPAGL
+50 
-61 STSHARPRGP
+61 
-71 PAVCLQDCPPPMHVL
+71 DE
-86 GVLPPCACRTVLLSP
+86 
-101 ARPRGP
+101 
-107 PSVCRRT
+107 
-114 VLPPC
+114 
-119 ACRTVLLPCTPSGS
+119 
-133 SRRVPAGVST
+133 
-143 SHARPRG
+143 
-150 PPAVCLQDCP
+150 
-160 PLPSASLGS
+160 
-169 SLRVPQDC
+169 PQ
-177 PPAVCLQDCPP
+177 
-188 LPCASSGSSR
+188 
-198 RVPAGLSTS
+198 
-207 HARPRGPPAVC
+207 
-218 LQDCPPLPCASSGS
+218 
-232 SRRVP
+232 
-237 AGLSTSH
+237 
-244 ARPRGPPA
+244 
-252 MSLQDC
+252 
-258 PPLPCASSGS
+258 
-268 PRRPLCRRTGG
+268 
-279 HPQAAAPLPTPRAL
+279 
-293 LHPYPSRNM
+293 
-302 GLCTVLP
+302 
-309 LLGRS
+309 
-314 EGIRLKHPGTS
+314 LK
-325 VPGSQHRRGIV
+325 
-336 PGHLVT
+336 
-342 APRGWEFALHKLNA
+342 EFALHKLDA
-356 VVNDFWAEISESVD
+356 IVNDFWAEISGSVD
-370 KIEVLYEDEGFRSRQ
+370 KIEVLYEDESFRSRE

-409 GAGDLFNVNDN
+409 GAGDLFSVTDD

-432 DHYTKQCVEN
+432 DHYTKLRVEN
-442 ADLPEGEKKPIDQR
+442 TELPEGEEKKTIDPR
-456 LEGIVNKMFQ
+456 LEGIVNKMFL
-466 RCLDDHKYKQAVG
+466 RCLDDHKYKQAIG
-479 IALETRRLDIFEKTI
+479 IALETRRLDMFEKTI
-494 LESNDVPGM
+494 LESNDVSGL
-503 LAYSLKLCMS
+503 LAYSLKVCMS
-513 LMQNKQ
+513 LMQNKK
-519 FRNKVLRVL
+519 FRNDVLRVL
-528 VKIYMN
+528 VKLYMN

-588 SSVIQNLRTVGTPIA
+588 SSVIQNLRTVGTPIPA
-603 SVPGSTNT
+603 VPGSTNT
-611 GTVPG
+611 GTVPTPD
-616 SEKDSESMETE
+616 KESDAMETD
-627 DKTGSAVVGKTPEA
+627 DKAGSSPAGKPAETVSNE
-641 SPEPKDQTLKMIK
+641 SKDQNAKMIK

-695 TVIANSFMHCGTTS
+695 TVIANSFMHTGTTS
-709 DQFLRDNLEWLAR
+709 DQFLRENLEWLAR

-785 DYLLNQLK
+785 DYLLSQLK
-793 NASNDIVRHGGSLGL
+793 NASNDIVRHGGALGL
-808 GLAAMGTARQDVY
+808 GLAALGTARQDVY
-821 DLLKTNLYQDDA
+821 DLLKSNLYQDDA

-848 GSKNAQAIE
+848 GSKSAQAIE

-877 GIALVMYGRMEEADA
+877 GIAMVMYGRMEEADA

-944 AVESL
+944 AVESI

-969 SYNPHVRY
+969 SYNPHVRC

-991 NKEAI
+991 NK
-996 NLLEPMTN
+996 
-1004 DPVNYVR
+1004 
-1011 QGALIASALIMIQQT
+1011 
-1026 EITCPKV
+1026 V
-1033 NQFRQLYSKVINDKH
+1033 NQFRQLYAKVINDKH

-1057 ILAQGILDAGGHNVT
+1057 ILAQGILDAGGRNVS
-1072 ISLQSRTGHT
+1072 IFLQSRTGHT
-1082 HMPSVVGVLVFT
+1082 HMPSVVGLLVFT

-1106 SLAYTPTCVIGL
+1106 SLAFTPTAIIGL

-1126 VQYKSNC
+1126 VQYRSNC

-1139 YPAPLEVPKEKE
+1139 YPPALEVPKEKE

-1171 EKEKKEEEK
+1171 EKKEKEEEK
-1180 MEVDEAEKKE
+1180 MEVVS
-1190 EKEKKKEPEPNFQLL
+1190 EKEKKDEEKKKEVEPNFQLL
-1205 DNPARAMPAQL
+1205 ENPARVMPAQL
-1216 KVLTMTETC
+1216 KVLTMPETC
-1225 RYQPFKPLSIGG
+1225 RYQPFKPLHTGG
-1237 IIILKDTS
+1237 IIIMKDTS
-1245 EDIEELVEPVAAHG
+1245 EEEEELVEPVSAHG

-1276 YIDD
+1276 YIDE

>member
-1 MSLQDCPPLPSASS
+1 MITSAAGIISLLDEEE
-15 GSSRRVPAG
+15 
-24 LSSSPLRVLGVL
+24 
-36 PPCACRTVHLPCTS
+36 
-50 SGSSRRVPAGL
+50 
-61 STSHARPRGP
+61 
-71 PAVCLQDCPPPMHVL
+71 
-86 GVLPPCACRTVLLSP
+86 
-101 ARPRGP
+101 
-107 PSVCRRT
+107 
-114 VLPPC
+114 
-119 ACRTVLLPCTPSGS
+119 
-133 SRRVPAGVST
+133 
-143 SHARPRG
+143 
-150 PPAVCLQDCP
+150 
-160 PLPSASLGS
+160 
-169 SLRVPQDC
+169 PQ
-177 PPAVCLQDCPP
+177 
-188 LPCASSGSSR
+188 
-198 RVPAGLSTS
+198 
-207 HARPRGPPAVC
+207 
-218 LQDCPPLPCASSGS
+218 
-232 SRRVP
+232 
-237 AGLSTSH
+237 
-244 ARPRGPPA
+244 
-252 MSLQDC
+252 
-258 PPLPCASSGS
+258 
-268 PRRPLCRRTGG
+268 
-279 HPQAAAPLPTPRAL
+279 
-293 LHPYPSRNM
+293 
-302 GLCTVLP
+302 
-309 LLGRS
+309 
-314 EGIRLKHPGTS
+314 LK
-325 VPGSQHRRGIV
+325 
-336 PGHLVT
+336 
-342 APRGWEFALHKLNA
+342 EFALHKLNS

-370 KIEVLYEDEGFRSRQ
+370 KIEVLYEDETFRSRA

-409 GAGDLFNVNDN
+409 GAGDLFNVVDS

-432 DHYTKQCVEN
+432 DHYTKLRVEN
-442 ADLPEGEKKPIDQR
+442 SDLPDAEKKPIDPR

-466 RCLDDHKYKQAVG
+466 RCLDDHCYKQAIG
-479 IALETRRLDIFEKTI
+479 IALETRRLDIFEKTV
-494 LESNDVPGM
+494 LESNDVSGM
-503 LAYSLKLCMS
+503 LAYSLKLCMT
-513 LMQNKQ
+513 LIQNKQ
-519 FRNKVLRVL
+519 FRNLVLRVL

-563 VKEDN
+563 VKDDN

-588 SSVIQNLRTVGTPIA
+588 SSVIQNLRTVGAPIA

-611 GTVPG
+611 GTVQG
-616 SEKDSESMETE
+616 SEKESETMETDE
-627 DKTGSAVVGKTPEA
+627 KSGSSPAGKPTECATPVRILA
-641 SPEPKDQTLKMIK
+641 TTTEPKDQTNKMIK

-709 DQFLRDNLEWLAR
+709 DQFLRENLEWLAR

-848 GSKNAQAIE
+848 GSKSATAIE

-1011 QGALIASALIMIQQT
+1011 QGALIASAMIMIQQT
-1026 EITCPKV
+1026 EVICPKV
-1033 NQFRQLYSKVINDKH
+1033 NQFRQLYAKVISDKH

-1072 ISLQSRTGHT
+1072 ICLQSRTGHT
-1082 HMPSVVGVLVFT
+1082 HMPTVVGVLVFT

-1106 SLAYTPTCVIGL
+1106 SLAFTPTCVIGL

-1171 EKEKKEEEK
+1171 EKEKKEDEK
-1180 MEVDEAEKKE
+1180 MEVVSRKFEETEKKE
-1190 EKEKKKEPEPNFQLL
+1190 EKEKEKEKKKEPEPNFQLL
-1205 DNPARAMPAQL
+1205 ENPARVMPAQL
-1216 KVLTMTETC
+1216 KVLSIPEPC
-1225 RYQPFKPLSIGG
+1225 RYQPFKPLSLGG

-1245 EDIEELVEPVAAHG
+1245 EDVEELVEPVAAHG

-1276 YIDD
+1276 YIDE

>member
-1 MSLQDCPPLPSASS
+1 MITSAAGIISLLDEEE
-15 GSSRRVPAG
+15 
-24 LSSSPLRVLGVL
+24 
-36 PPCACRTVHLPCTS
+36 
-50 SGSSRRVPAGL
+50 
-61 STSHARPRGP
+61 
-71 PAVCLQDCPPPMHVL
+71 
-86 GVLPPCACRTVLLSP
+86 
-101 ARPRGP
+101 
-107 PSVCRRT
+107 
-114 VLPPC
+114 
-119 ACRTVLLPCTPSGS
+119 
-133 SRRVPAGVST
+133 
-143 SHARPRG
+143 
-150 PPAVCLQDCP
+150 
-160 PLPSASLGS
+160 
-169 SLRVPQDC
+169 PQ
-177 PPAVCLQDCPP
+177 
-188 LPCASSGSSR
+188 
-198 RVPAGLSTS
+198 
-207 HARPRGPPAVC
+207 
-218 LQDCPPLPCASSGS
+218 
-232 SRRVP
+232 
-237 AGLSTSH
+237 
-244 ARPRGPPA
+244 
-252 MSLQDC
+252 
-258 PPLPCASSGS
+258 
-268 PRRPLCRRTGG
+268 
-279 HPQAAAPLPTPRAL
+279 
-293 LHPYPSRNM
+293 
-302 GLCTVLP
+302 
-309 LLGRS
+309 
-314 EGIRLKHPGTS
+314 LK
-325 VPGSQHRRGIV
+325 
-336 PGHLVT
+336 
-342 APRGWEFALHKLNA
+342 EFALHKLNA

-466 RCLDDHKYKQAVG
+466 RCLDDHKYKQAIG
-479 IALETRRLDIFEKTI
+479 IALETRRLDVFEKTI

-616 SEKDSESMETE
+616 SEKDSDPMETE
-627 DKTGSAVVGKTPEA
+627 EKTGSALVGKTPDT

-681 NTKDAVRNSVCHTA
+681 NT
-695 TVIANSFMHCGTTS
+695 
-709 DQFLRDNLEWLAR
+709 
-722 ATNWAKFT
+722 
-730 ATASLGV
+730 
-737 IHKGHEK
+737 KGHEK

-955 TPEQCPSVVSLLSE
+955 
-969 SYNPHVRY
+969 
-977 GAAMALGICCAGTG
+977 
-991 NKEAI
+991 
-996 NLLEPMTN
+996 
-1004 DPVNYVR
+1004 
-1011 QGALIASALIMIQQT
+1011 
-1026 EITCPKV
+1026 
-1033 NQFRQLYSKVINDKH
+1033 
-1048 DDVMAKFGA
+1048 
-1057 ILAQGILDAGGHNVT
+1057 
-1072 ISLQSRTGHT
+1072 
-1082 HMPSVVGVLVFT
+1082 
-1094 QFWFWFP
+1094 
-1101 LSHFL
+1101 
-1106 SLAYTPTCVIGL
+1106 
-1118 NKDLKMPK
+1118 
-1126 VQYKSNC
+1126 
-1133 KPSTFA
+1133 
-1139 YPAPLEVPKEKE
+1139 
-1151 KEKVS
+1151 
-1156 TAVLSIT
+1156 
-1163 AKAKKKEK
+1163 
-1171 EKEKKEEEK
+1171 
-1180 MEVDEAEKKE
+1180 
-1190 EKEKKKEPEPNFQLL
+1190 
-1205 DNPARAMPAQL
+1205 
-1216 KVLTMTETC
+1216 
-1225 RYQPFKPLSIGG
+1225 
-1237 IIILKDTS
+1237 
-1245 EDIEELVEPVAAHG
+1245 
-1259 PKIEEEE
+1259 
-1266 QEPEPPEPFE
+1266 
-1276 YIDD
+1276 

>member
-1 MSLQDCPPLPSASS
+1 MTLFNQA
-15 GSSRRVPAG
+15 
-24 LSSSPLRVLGVL
+24 
-36 PPCACRTVHLPCTS
+36 
-50 SGSSRRVPAGL
+50 
-61 STSHARPRGP
+61 
-71 PAVCLQDCPPPMHVL
+71 
-86 GVLPPCACRTVLLSP
+86 
-101 ARPRGP
+101 
-107 PSVCRRT
+107 
-114 VLPPC
+114 
-119 ACRTVLLPCTPSGS
+119 
-133 SRRVPAGVST
+133 
-143 SHARPRG
+143 
-150 PPAVCLQDCP
+150 
-160 PLPSASLGS
+160 ASLSILIFFPFFLAGII
-169 SLRVPQDC
+169 SLLDEEEPQ
-177 PPAVCLQDCPP
+177 
-188 LPCASSGSSR
+188 
-198 RVPAGLSTS
+198 
-207 HARPRGPPAVC
+207 
-218 LQDCPPLPCASSGS
+218 
-232 SRRVP
+232 
-237 AGLSTSH
+237 
-244 ARPRGPPA
+244 
-252 MSLQDC
+252 
-258 PPLPCASSGS
+258 
-268 PRRPLCRRTGG
+268 
-279 HPQAAAPLPTPRAL
+279 
-293 LHPYPSRNM
+293 
-302 GLCTVLP
+302 
-309 LLGRS
+309 
-314 EGIRLKHPGTS
+314 LK
-325 VPGSQHRRGIV
+325 
-336 PGHLVT
+336 
-342 APRGWEFALHKLNA
+342 EFALQKLDTI
-356 VVNDFWAEISESVD
+356 VNDFWAEISGSVD
-370 KIEVLYEDEGFRSRQ
+370 KIEVLYEDETFRSRA

-409 GAGDLFNVNDN
+409 GAGDLFNVTDD

-432 DHYTKQCVEN
+432 DHYTKLRVEN
-442 ADLPEGEKKPIDQR
+442 AELPEDEEQKTIDPR
-456 LEGIVNKMFQ
+456 LEGIVNKMFL
-466 RCLDDHKYKQAVG
+466 RCLDDHKYKQAIG
-479 IALETRRLDIFEKTI
+479 IALETRRLDMFEKTI
-494 LESNDVPGM
+494 LESV
-503 LAYSLKLCMS
+503 STKLSYRIKILVCMS
-513 LMQNKQ
+513 LMQNKK
-519 FRNKVLRVL
+519 FRNEVLRVL
-528 VKIYMN
+528 VKLYMN

-588 SSVIQNLRTVGTPIA
+588 SSVIQNLRTVGTPIPA
-603 SVPGSTNT
+603 VPGSTNT
-611 GTVPG
+611 GTVPTPD
-616 SEKDSESMETE
+616 KDSDAMETD
-627 DKTGSAVVGKTPEA
+627 DKAGSSPAGKPAETVND
-641 SPEPKDQTLKMIK
+641 PKDQNAKMIK

-695 TVIANSFMHCGTTS
+695 TVIANSFMHTGTTS
-709 DQFLRDNLEWLAR
+709 DQFLRENLEWLAR

-785 DYLLNQLK
+785 DYLLSQLK
-793 NASNDIVRHGGSLGL
+793 NASNDIVRHGGALGL
-808 GLAAMGTARQDVY
+808 GLAALGTARQDVY
-821 DLLKTNLYQDDA
+821 DLLKSNLYQDDA

-848 GSKNAQAIE
+848 GSKSAQAIE

-877 GIALVMYGRMEEADA
+877 GIAMVMYGRMEEADA

-905 RRSGMYT
+905 RRSGMYS
-912 VAMAYCGSGN
+912 VGMAYCGSGN

-944 AVESL
+944 AVESI

-969 SYNPHVRY
+969 SYNPHVRC

-1004 DPVNYVR
+1004 DPVNY
-1011 QGALIASALIMIQQT
+1011 T
-1026 EITCPKV
+1026 EVTCPKV

-1057 ILAQGILDAGGHNVT
+1057 ILAQGILDAGGRNVT

-1082 HMPSVVGVLVFT
+1082 HMPSVVGLLVFT

-1106 SLAYTPTCVIGL
+1106 SLAFTPTAIIGL

-1126 VQYKSNC
+1126 VQYRSNC

-1139 YPAPLEVPKEKE
+1139 YPPALEVPKEKE
-1151 KEKVS
+1151 KEKVR
-1156 TAVLSIT
+1156 TEEGE
-1163 AKAKKKEK
+1163 KEKKDEEK
-1171 EKEKKEEEK
+1171 EKEK
-1180 MEVDEAEKKE
+1180 
-1190 EKEKKKEPEPNFQLL
+1190 EKEKKKEPEPNFQPLE
-1205 DNPARAMPAQL
+1205 NPARVMPAQL
-1216 KVLTMTETC
+1216 KVLTMPETC
-1225 RYQPFKPLSIGG
+1225 RYQPFKPLHTGG
-1237 IIILKDTS
+1237 IIIMKDTS
-1245 EDIEELVEPVAAHG
+1245 EEEEELVEPVSAHG

-1266 QEPEPPEPFE
+1266 QEPEQPEPFE
-1276 YIDD
+1276 YIDE

>member
-1 MSLQDCPPLPSASS
+1 MITSAAGIISLLDEEE
-15 GSSRRVPAG
+15 
-24 LSSSPLRVLGVL
+24 
-36 PPCACRTVHLPCTS
+36 
-50 SGSSRRVPAGL
+50 
-61 STSHARPRGP
+61 
-71 PAVCLQDCPPPMHVL
+71 
-86 GVLPPCACRTVLLSP
+86 
-101 ARPRGP
+101 
-107 PSVCRRT
+107 
-114 VLPPC
+114 
-119 ACRTVLLPCTPSGS
+119 
-133 SRRVPAGVST
+133 
-143 SHARPRG
+143 
-150 PPAVCLQDCP
+150 
-160 PLPSASLGS
+160 
-169 SLRVPQDC
+169 PQ
-177 PPAVCLQDCPP
+177 
-188 LPCASSGSSR
+188 
-198 RVPAGLSTS
+198 
-207 HARPRGPPAVC
+207 
-218 LQDCPPLPCASSGS
+218 
-232 SRRVP
+232 
-237 AGLSTSH
+237 
-244 ARPRGPPA
+244 
-252 MSLQDC
+252 
-258 PPLPCASSGS
+258 
-268 PRRPLCRRTGG
+268 
-279 HPQAAAPLPTPRAL
+279 
-293 LHPYPSRNM
+293 
-302 GLCTVLP
+302 
-309 LLGRS
+309 
-314 EGIRLKHPGTS
+314 LK
-325 VPGSQHRRGIV
+325 
-336 PGHLVT
+336 
-342 APRGWEFALHKLNA
+342 EFALHKLNA

-466 RCLDDHKYKQAVG
+466 RCLDDHKYKQAIG
-479 IALETRRLDIFEKTI
+479 IALETRRLDVFEKTI

-611 GTVPG
+611 GTIPG

-627 DKTGSAVVGKTPEA
+627 EKT

-1118 NKDLKMPK
+1118 NKDLK
-1126 VQYKSNC
+1126 
-1133 KPSTFA
+1133 
-1139 YPAPLEVPKEKE
+1139 
-1151 KEKVS
+1151 VS

-1205 DNPARAMPAQL
+1205 DNPARVMPAQL
-1216 KVLTMTETC
+1216 KVLTMPETC

-1245 EDIEELVEPVAAHG
+1245 EDTEELVEPVAAHG

>member
-1 MSLQDCPPLPSASS
+1 
-15 GSSRRVPAG
+15 
-24 LSSSPLRVLGVL
+24 
-36 PPCACRTVHLPCTS
+36 
-50 SGSSRRVPAGL
+50 
-61 STSHARPRGP
+61 
-71 PAVCLQDCPPPMHVL
+71 
-86 GVLPPCACRTVLLSP
+86 
-101 ARPRGP
+101 
-107 PSVCRRT
+107 
-114 VLPPC
+114 
-119 ACRTVLLPCTPSGS
+119 
-133 SRRVPAGVST
+133 
-143 SHARPRG
+143 
-150 PPAVCLQDCP
+150 
-160 PLPSASLGS
+160 
-169 SLRVPQDC
+169 
-177 PPAVCLQDCPP
+177 
-188 LPCASSGSSR
+188 
-198 RVPAGLSTS
+198 
-207 HARPRGPPAVC
+207 
-218 LQDCPPLPCASSGS
+218 
-232 SRRVP
+232 
-237 AGLSTSH
+237 
-244 ARPRGPPA
+244 
-252 MSLQDC
+252 
-258 PPLPCASSGS
+258 
-268 PRRPLCRRTGG
+268 
-279 HPQAAAPLPTPRAL
+279 
-293 LHPYPSRNM
+293 
-302 GLCTVLP
+302 
-309 LLGRS
+309 
-314 EGIRLKHPGTS
+314 
-325 VPGSQHRRGIV
+325 
-336 PGHLVT
+336 
-342 APRGWEFALHKLNA
+342 EFALHKLNA

-370 KIEVLYEDEGFRSRQ
+370 KIEILYEDVGFRSRE

-409 GAGDLFNVNDN
+409 GAGNLFNVNDN

-442 ADLPEGEKKPIDQR
+442 SELPEGAKKAVDPR

-466 RCLDDHKYKQAVG
+466 RCLDDHKYKQAIG

-519 FRNKVLRVL
+519 FRNQVLRVL

-588 SSVIQNLRTVGTPIA
+588 SSVIQNLCTVGTPIA

-616 SEKDSESMETE
+616 SEKEGDTMETE
-627 DKTGSAVVGKTPEA
+627 EKA
-641 SPEPKDQTLKMIK
+641 SSPATTVKSGQTNLESKEQIPKMIK

-892 LIESLCRDKDPIL
+892 LIESLCRDK
-905 RRSGMYT
+905 
-912 VAMAYCGSGN
+912 V
-922 NKAIRRLLHVAVSD
+922 
-936 VNDDVRRA
+936 
-944 AVESL
+944 
-949 GFILFR
+949 
-955 TPEQCPSVVSLLSE
+955 SVVLPGKCVTL
-969 SYNPHVRY
+969 
-977 GAAMALGICCAGTG
+977 
-991 NKEAI
+991 
-996 NLLEPMTN
+996 
-1004 DPVNYVR
+1004 
-1011 QGALIASALIMIQQT
+1011 AS
-1026 EITCPKV
+1026 V
-1033 NQFRQLYSKVINDKH
+1033 
-1048 DDVMAKFGA
+1048 
-1057 ILAQGILDAGGHNVT
+1057 
-1072 ISLQSRTGHT
+1072 
-1082 HMPSVVGVLVFT
+1082 
-1094 QFWFWFP
+1094 
-1101 LSHFL
+1101 
-1106 SLAYTPTCVIGL
+1106 
-1118 NKDLKMPK
+1118 
-1126 VQYKSNC
+1126 
-1133 KPSTFA
+1133 
-1139 YPAPLEVPKEKE
+1139 
-1151 KEKVS
+1151 
-1156 TAVLSIT
+1156 
-1163 AKAKKKEK
+1163 
-1171 EKEKKEEEK
+1171 
-1180 MEVDEAEKKE
+1180 
-1190 EKEKKKEPEPNFQLL
+1190 
-1205 DNPARAMPAQL
+1205 
-1216 KVLTMTETC
+1216 
-1225 RYQPFKPLSIGG
+1225 
-1237 IIILKDTS
+1237 
-1245 EDIEELVEPVAAHG
+1245 
-1259 PKIEEEE
+1259 
-1266 QEPEPPEPFE
+1266 
-1276 YIDD
+1276 

>member
-1 MSLQDCPPLPSASS
+1 LLFLIAGIISLLDEEE
-15 GSSRRVPAG
+15 
-24 LSSSPLRVLGVL
+24 
-36 PPCACRTVHLPCTS
+36 
-50 SGSSRRVPAGL
+50 
-61 STSHARPRGP
+61 
-71 PAVCLQDCPPPMHVL
+71 
-86 GVLPPCACRTVLLSP
+86 
-101 ARPRGP
+101 
-107 PSVCRRT
+107 
-114 VLPPC
+114 
-119 ACRTVLLPCTPSGS
+119 
-133 SRRVPAGVST
+133 
-143 SHARPRG
+143 
-150 PPAVCLQDCP
+150 
-160 PLPSASLGS
+160 
-169 SLRVPQDC
+169 PQ
-177 PPAVCLQDCPP
+177 
-188 LPCASSGSSR
+188 
-198 RVPAGLSTS
+198 
-207 HARPRGPPAVC
+207 
-218 LQDCPPLPCASSGS
+218 
-232 SRRVP
+232 
-237 AGLSTSH
+237 
-244 ARPRGPPA
+244 
-252 MSLQDC
+252 
-258 PPLPCASSGS
+258 
-268 PRRPLCRRTGG
+268 
-279 HPQAAAPLPTPRAL
+279 
-293 LHPYPSRNM
+293 
-302 GLCTVLP
+302 
-309 LLGRS
+309 
-314 EGIRLKHPGTS
+314 LK
-325 VPGSQHRRGIV
+325 
-336 PGHLVT
+336 
-342 APRGWEFALHKLNA
+342 EFALHKLDA
-356 VVNDFWAEISESVD
+356 IVNDFWAEISGSVD
-370 KIEVLYEDEGFRSRQ
+370 KIEVLYEDETFRSRS

-409 GAGDLFNVNDN
+409 GAGELFSVTDD

-432 DHYTKQCVEN
+432 DHYTKLRVEN
-442 ADLPEGEKKPIDQR
+442 AELPEDEEKKSIDPR
-456 LEGIVNKMFQ
+456 LEGIVNKMFL
-466 RCLDDHKYKQAVG
+466 RCLDDHKYKQAIG
-479 IALETRRLDIFEKTI
+479 IALETRRLDMFEKTI
-494 LESNDVPGM
+494 LESNDVSGL
-503 LAYSLKLCMS
+503 LAYSLKVCMS
-513 LMQNKQ
+513 LMQNKK
-519 FRNKVLRVL
+519 FRNEVLRVL
-528 VKIYMN
+528 VKLYMN

-588 SSVIQNLRTVGTPIA
+588 SSVIQNLRTVGTPIPA
-603 SVPGSTNT
+603 VPGSTNT
-611 GTVPG
+611 GTVPTPD
-616 SEKDSESMETE
+616 KDSDAMETD
-627 DKTGSAVVGKTPEA
+627 DKAGSSPAGKPAETKD
-641 SPEPKDQTLKMIK
+641 EPKDQNAKMIK

-695 TVIANSFMHCGTTS
+695 TVIANSFMHTGTTS
-709 DQFLRDNLEWLAR
+709 DQFLRENLEWLAR

-785 DYLLNQLK
+785 DYLLSQLK
-793 NASNDIVRHGGSLGL
+793 NASNDIVRHGGALGL
-808 GLAAMGTARQDVY
+808 GLAALGTARQDVY
-821 DLLKTNLYQDDA
+821 DLLKSNLYQDDA

-848 GSKNAQAIE
+848 GSKSAQAIE

-912 VAMAYCGSGN
+912 VGMAYCGSGN
-922 NKAIRRLLHVAVSD
+922 NKAIRRLLHVA
-936 VNDDVRRA
+936 
-944 AVESL
+944 
-949 GFILFR
+949 
-955 TPEQCPSVVSLLSE
+955 
-969 SYNPHVRY
+969 
-977 GAAMALGICCAGTG
+977 
-991 NKEAI
+991 EAI

-1026 EITCPKV
+1026 EVTCPKV
-1033 NQFRQLYSKVINDKH
+1033 NQFRQLYAKVINDKH

-1057 ILAQGILDAGGHNVT
+1057 ILAQGILDAGGRNVT

-1082 HMPSVVGVLVFT
+1082 HMPSVVGLLVFT

-1106 SLAYTPTCVIGL
+1106 SLAFTPTAIIGL

-1126 VQYKSNC
+1126 VQYRSNC

-1139 YPAPLEVPKEKE
+1139 YPPALEVPKEKE

-1171 EKEKKEEEK
+1171 EKKEKEEEK
-1180 MEVDEAEKKE
+1180 MEVDEEK
-1190 EKEKKKEPEPNFQLL
+1190 EKEKKKEAEPNFQLL
-1205 DNPARAMPAQL
+1205 ENPARVMPAQL
-1216 KVLTMTETC
+1216 KVLNMPETC
-1225 RYQPFKPLSIGG
+1225 RYQPFKPLHTGG
-1237 IIILKDTS
+1237 IIIMKDTS
-1245 EDIEELVEPVAAHG
+1245 EEEEELVEPVSAHG

-1276 YIDD
+1276 YIDE

>member
-1 MSLQDCPPLPSASS
+1 FLYFTAGIISLLDEEDPK
-15 GSSRRVPAG
+15 
-24 LSSSPLRVLGVL
+24 
-36 PPCACRTVHLPCTS
+36 
-50 SGSSRRVPAGL
+50 
-61 STSHARPRGP
+61 
-71 PAVCLQDCPPPMHVL
+71 
-86 GVLPPCACRTVLLSP
+86 
-101 ARPRGP
+101 
-107 PSVCRRT
+107 
-114 VLPPC
+114 
-119 ACRTVLLPCTPSGS
+119 
-133 SRRVPAGVST
+133 
-143 SHARPRG
+143 
-150 PPAVCLQDCP
+150 
-160 PLPSASLGS
+160 
-169 SLRVPQDC
+169 
-177 PPAVCLQDCPP
+177 
-188 LPCASSGSSR
+188 
-198 RVPAGLSTS
+198 
-207 HARPRGPPAVC
+207 
-218 LQDCPPLPCASSGS
+218 
-232 SRRVP
+232 
-237 AGLSTSH
+237 
-244 ARPRGPPA
+244 
-252 MSLQDC
+252 
-258 PPLPCASSGS
+258 
-268 PRRPLCRRTGG
+268 
-279 HPQAAAPLPTPRAL
+279 
-293 LHPYPSRNM
+293 
-302 GLCTVLP
+302 
-309 LLGRS
+309 
-314 EGIRLKHPGTS
+314 LK
-325 VPGSQHRRGIV
+325 
-336 PGHLVT
+336 
-342 APRGWEFALHKLNA
+342 EFALHKLNS

-370 KIEVLYEDEGFRSRQ
+370 KIEVLYEDEAFHSRE

-409 GAGDLFNVNDN
+409 GAGDLFNVTDD

-432 DHYTKQCVEN
+432 DHYTKLRVEN
-442 ADLPEGEKKPIDQR
+442 AELPEKEKKSIDPR

-466 RCLDDHKYKQAVG
+466 RCLGDHKYKQGIG

-494 LESNDVPGM
+494 LESNDVSGL
-503 LAYSLKLCMS
+503 LAYSLKVCMC

-519 FRNKVLRVL
+519 FRNEVLRVL
-528 VKIYMN
+528 VKLYMN

-588 SSVIQNLRTVGTPIA
+588 SSVIQNLRTVGTPIPA
-603 SVPGSTNT
+603 VPGSTNT
-611 GTVPG
+611 GTVPTVEKE
-616 SEKDSESMETE
+616 SEAMETE
-627 DKTGSAVVGKTPEA
+627 EKPSGSPARKPVEE
-641 SPEPKDQTLKMIK
+641 EPKDQNSKMIK

-695 TVIANSFMHCGTTS
+695 TVIANSFMHTGTTS
-709 DQFLRDNLEWLAR
+709 DQFLRENLEWLAR

-785 DYLLNQLK
+785 DYLLSQLK
-793 NASNDIVRHGGSLGL
+793 NASNDIVRHGGCLGL
-808 GLAAMGTARQDVY
+808 GLAALGTARQDVY
-821 DLLKTNLYQDDA
+821 DLLKSNLYQDDA

-848 GSKNAQAIE
+848 GSKSAQAIE

-912 VAMAYCGSGN
+912 VGMAYCGSGN

-944 AVESL
+944 AVESI
-949 GFILFR
+949 GFIMFRYYSKGPFLSQNYCNYKCFCIFMFISFMCIGTTQKNREKKAKSDIMSHRTPKMGRTKLLSPFQNFTLRAVLFR
-955 TPEQCPSVVSLLSE
+955 CDMNRLYPS
-969 SYNPHVRY
+969 P
-977 GAAMALGICCAGTG
+977 
-991 NKEAI
+991 
-996 NLLEPMTN
+996 
-1004 DPVNYVR
+1004 
-1011 QGALIASALIMIQQT
+1011 Q
-1026 EITCPKV
+1026 
-1033 NQFRQLYSKVINDKH
+1033 
-1048 DDVMAKFGA
+1048 
-1057 ILAQGILDAGGHNVT
+1057 
-1072 ISLQSRTGHT
+1072 
-1082 HMPSVVGVLVFT
+1082 
-1094 QFWFWFP
+1094 
-1101 LSHFL
+1101 
-1106 SLAYTPTCVIGL
+1106 
-1118 NKDLKMPK
+1118 MPK
-1126 VQYKSNC
+1126 VQYRSNC

-1139 YPAPLEVPKEKE
+1139 YPPPLEVPKEKE

-1171 EKEKKEEEK
+1171 EKEKKEKDEEK
-1180 MEVDEAEKKE
+1180 MEVEESEKEKKDD

-1205 DNPARAMPAQL
+1205 ENPARVMPAQL
-1216 KVLTMTETC
+1216 KVLSMPETC
-1225 RYQPFKPLSIGG
+1225 RYQPFKPLHIGG
-1237 IIILKDTS
+1237 IIIMKDTS
-1245 EDIEELVEPVAAHG
+1245 EEEEELVEPVAAHG

-1266 QEPEPPEPFE
+1266 QEPEAPEPFE
-1276 YIDD
+1276 YVDD

>member
-1 MSLQDCPPLPSASS
+1 MN
-15 GSSRRVPAG
+15 
-24 LSSSPLRVLGVL
+24 
-36 PPCACRTVHLPCTS
+36 
-50 SGSSRRVPAGL
+50 
-61 STSHARPRGP
+61 
-71 PAVCLQDCPPPMHVL
+71 
-86 GVLPPCACRTVLLSP
+86 
-101 ARPRGP
+101 
-107 PSVCRRT
+107 
-114 VLPPC
+114 
-119 ACRTVLLPCTPSGS
+119 
-133 SRRVPAGVST
+133 
-143 SHARPRG
+143 
-150 PPAVCLQDCP
+150 
-160 PLPSASLGS
+160 
-169 SLRVPQDC
+169 
-177 PPAVCLQDCPP
+177 
-188 LPCASSGSSR
+188 
-198 RVPAGLSTS
+198 
-207 HARPRGPPAVC
+207 
-218 LQDCPPLPCASSGS
+218 
-232 SRRVP
+232 
-237 AGLSTSH
+237 
-244 ARPRGPPA
+244 
-252 MSLQDC
+252 
-258 PPLPCASSGS
+258 
-268 PRRPLCRRTGG
+268 
-279 HPQAAAPLPTPRAL
+279 RAL
-293 LHPYPSRNM
+293 AGIIS
-302 GLCTVLP
+302 
-309 LLGRS
+309 LLD
-314 EGIRLKHPGTS
+314 EEEPQLK
-325 VPGSQHRRGIV
+325 
-336 PGHLVT
+336 
-342 APRGWEFALHKLNA
+342 EFALHKLNA

-479 IALETRRLDIFEKTI
+479 IALETRRLDIFEKTV

-616 SEKDSESMETE
+616 SEKDSDSMETE
-627 DKTGSAVVGKTPEA
+627 EKTGSVLVGKTPEA

-681 NTKDAVRNSVCHTA
+681 NTKEIR
-695 TVIANSFMHCGTTS
+695 
-709 DQFLRDNLEWLAR
+709 
-722 ATNWAKFT
+722 
-730 ATASLGV
+730 
-737 IHKGHEK
+737 
-744 EALQLMATYLPKD
+744 
-757 TSPGSAYQ
+757 
-765 EGGGLYAL
+765 
-773 GLIHANHGGDII
+773 
-785 DYLLNQLK
+785 
-793 NASNDIVRHGGSLGL
+793 
-808 GLAAMGTARQDVY
+808 
-821 DLLKTNLYQDDA
+821 
-833 VTGEAAGLALGLVML
+833 EAAGLALGLVML

-1205 DNPARAMPAQL
+1205 DNPARVMPAQL
-1216 KVLTMTETC
+1216 KVLTMPETC

-1245 EDIEELVEPVAAHG
+1245 EDTEELVEPVAAHG